1 LSAAKQKGT
10 AHETAIVNYLNSRGI
25 PAYRPAQSGFA
36 DHGDI
41 HGVSP
46 FILQA
51 KDWRDWQSAIREG
64 LDGAQKQRV
73 NAGEPYGVAVVKRAR
88 KSIGEAYV
96 VLRLEDFASLLLD
109 LRAVTP

>member
-1 LSAAKQKGT
+1 MSANTAKGT
-10 AHETAIVNYLNSRGI
+10 KHETAIVNYLIERGI
-25 PAYRPAQSGFA
+25 PAYRPAHAGFK

-51 KDWRDWQSAIREG
+51 KDWASWQDAIREG

-73 NAGEPYGVAVVKRAR
+73 NAGEEFGVAVVKRAR
-88 KSIGEAYV
+88 RNIKESYV
-96 VLRLEDFASLLLD
+96 VMRLEDFATILGR
-109 LRAVTP
+109 LRAIDS